1 MEMNLESIKKFV
13 NERVE
18 SVDFLKLLNEAE
30 PDDDM
35 PEDDMPE
42 DLGGEDLDDGPDAFE
57 GPDRTDV
64 DMDSHSSGDGGDTDS
79 TKEPEETDD
88 KYADREDDPD
98 FSGLSQSE
106 GSAAEDLPSGEV
118 IYDIDGVLQGI
129 NSTVSSSD
137 IDLSEIDKAKTILE
151 IVANGKKLKGED
163 FEDIRDPQ
171 SFSDIVNRVLFQVD
185 DKTQNYFKMKI
196 KSAAISFQN
205 QKKIEASEN
214 DGEAKALSD
223 LASKI

>member
-18 SVDFLKLLNEAE
+18 NVDFLKLLNEAE
-30 PDDDM
+30 

-57 GPDRTDV
+57 GPDSMDV
-64 DMDSHSSGDGGDTDS
+64 DMDSPSSVDGGDGDS
-79 TKEPEETDD
+79 SKEAEEPEETDD

-196 KSAAISFQN
+196 KSAVLSFQN